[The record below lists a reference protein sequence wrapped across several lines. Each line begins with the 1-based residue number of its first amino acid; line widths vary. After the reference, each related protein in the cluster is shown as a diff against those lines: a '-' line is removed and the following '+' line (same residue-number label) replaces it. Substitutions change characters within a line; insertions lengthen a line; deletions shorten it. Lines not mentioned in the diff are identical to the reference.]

1 MMKAFCPRCGVPS
14 DVDLCDK
21 CVLETTKFLSCPDK
35 IEVTV
40 CSVCG
45 AKFAKGHWRFSE
57 LDLDELI
64 LKAVQGSLCIH
75 EDLLDPNIRIQL
87 DKCGATR
94 YTANVIAA
102 GRFKGMEA
110 KESCQV
116 YVSIY
121 LKACDR
127 CSRIAGKYFEAI
139 IQVRGSLE
147 KPSDDELEECERIAH
162 SMAEASYRDGD
173 QLSFIQEFKNTRAGI
188 DIIVGSTQLGRHIAR
203 ALHERFGGRIQESS
217 KLVGKKDGREVF
229 RTTIL
234 IRFPRL
240 KKGDIVSWRGD
251 IFEVVGFNGKKTK
264 LISLYDSRRSSLGE
278 DDAEGMEI
286 IGNRTNSLK
295 AIVVTADENVFEVM
309 DPENYRTA
317 FASRPKGLDIKPG
330 EEALVLRI
338 AGGFIV
344 LR

>member
-1 MMKAFCPRCGVPS
+1 MKAFCPRCGMPS
-14 DVDLCDK
+14 NVDLCDK

-45 AKFAKGHWRFSE
+45 AKFAKGHWQLNE
-57 LDLDELI
+57 LDMDELI
-64 LKAVQGSLCIH
+64 LNAVQGSLCIH
-75 EDLLDPNIRIQL
+75 NDLLDPDIRIQL

-94 YTANVIAA
+94 YTANVITK

-110 KESCQV
+110 EESCQV

-127 CSRIAGKYFEAI
+127 CSRIAGKYFEAT

-162 SMAEASYRDGD
+162 SMAEASYRDGE
-173 QLSFIQEFKNTRAGI
+173 QLSFIQEFKNTKAGI
-188 DIIVGSTQLGRHIAR
+188 DIIVGSTQLGRQIAK
-203 ALHERFGGRIQESS
+203 ALHERFGGKIQKSS
-217 KLVGKKDGREVF
+217 KLVGKKDGRDVF

-251 IFEVVGFNGKKTK
+251 IFEVVGFNGKKTQ
-264 LISLYDSRRSSLGE
+264 LISLYDSRRSSVNE
-278 DDAEGMEI
+278 DDAEGIEI
-286 IGNRTNSLK
+286 LGNRTNSLK
-295 AIVVTADENVFEVM
+295 AIVVTADKNVFEIM

-330 EEALVLRI
+330 EEALVIRI
-338 AGGFIV
+338 VDGFIV